1 MELKAQQPRTRMP
14 NPIRPLRT
22 LILGA
27 AGRDFHD
34 YLMFFRN
41 SQQFQVVGFTAT
53 QIPYIAQ
60 RHFPTELAG
69 PQYPDGIPIHAESA
83 LEALIAEQDIEFVF
97 LAYSDLPEHD
107 VMQLVA
113 RVQTCGAAFAMLGS
127 KQTQLRSSKP
137 VIAVTA
143 TRTGAG
149 KSPVS
154 QWLAQRFAKQGI
166 RAGVLRHPMP
176 YGDLN
181 RQRIQRFASASDLDD
196 AECTVEERE
205 EYAPYIEAGLVIH
218 VGVDYAAILHAA
230 ESESDLILWDGGNND
245 VSFIRP
251 DLLICVADAL
261 RPGHEL
267 SYYPSSTNI
276 RSADIVLINKVDEA
290 RTEDVAAMTL
300 RIQSVNP
307 RAQILQTSFHP
318 ELTAGAAIGPPS
330 ESRIELAGKRVL
342 IIEDSPTTT
351 HGGMASGAGLVAA
364 LRAGLD
370 HAINPRDY
378 AVGSIAA
385 AFATWPHIG
394 PVLPALGYSVAQ
406 RADLAQTIAR
416 CNPEVIVDASPAGME
431 HLYTGSA
438 TIFRVRYPFMQRSQE
453 EGGGPDLAML
463 VDAFVAERGLRRAT
477 RSS

>member
-1 MELKAQQPRTRMP
+1 MA
-14 NPIRPLRT
+14 NPTRPLRT

-34 YLMFFRN
+34 YLMFFRH
-41 SQQFQVVGFTAT
+41 SAQFQVVGFTAT

-60 RHFPTELAG
+60 RRFPAQLAG

-83 LEALIAEQDIEFVF
+83 LETLLEQQDIDFVF

-113 RVQTCGAAFAMLGS
+113 RVQACGAAFAMLGS

-154 QWLAQRFAKQGI
+154 QWLAQRFARQGI

-181 RQRIQRFASASDLDD
+181 RQRIQRFASACDLDD
-196 AECTVEERE
+196 AACTVEERE

-218 VGVDYAAILHAA
+218 AGVDYAAILQAA
-230 ESESDLILWDGGNND
+230 EAASDLILWDGGNND

-267 SYYPSSTNI
+267 TYYPSSTNI

-290 RTEDVAAMTL
+290 RAEDVAAMTA
-300 RIQSVNP
+300 RIQAVNP
-307 RAQILQTSFHP
+307 RARILQTSFHP
-318 ELTAGAAIGPPS
+318 ELTAGAALGPPS
-330 ESRIELAGKRVL
+330 AARIDLAGRRVL

-364 LRAGLD
+364 MRAGLTD
-370 HAINPRDY
+370 AINPRDY
-378 AVGSIAA
+378 AVGSIAE
-385 AFATWPHIG
+385 AFAAWPHIG
-394 PVLPALGYSVAQ
+394 PVLPALGYSDAQ

-416 CNPEVIVDASPAGME
+416 CNPDVIVDASPAGIE
-431 HLYTGSA
+431 HLYKGSA
-438 TIFRVRYPFMQRSQE
+438 TVFRVRYPFTQRAQE
-453 EGGGPDLAML
+453 EGGGPDLAGL
-463 VDAFVAERGLRRAT
+463 VDAFVAERRLRDTTGA
-477 RSS
+477 S